1 MKRGAVLATRQRAA
15 AATGGVRRR
24 PLARLLRR
32 AHSNLALVVV
42 LIVGGLAGITAL
54 LALRTEM
61 ARSLELV
68 ARTTAYAVE
77 PAVLFRHR
85 QAALDVLQPLAR
97 SEHLAAIEVV
107 LADGS
112 VLAAVQRPPQHWID
126 RAVQALVG
134 TVFDLHAG
142 SAVPRDGTPQA
153 WLRLQSDGREA
164 RRLLFWYAL
173 GIAAAALASAV
184 AVFVLSARTEA
195 GLARELDA
203 LARFTR
209 AVRDERA
216 FGRRAPAATI
226 AEIGALGDDFDALL
240 AEVQRHEGELLERQA
255 RLSSHNEALSHQA
268 AHDALTGLPNRARYI
283 EQLERAID
291 DARRQQRRIAVLFID
306 ADGFKAVND
315 NFGHDIGDRL
325 LIDMSQRL
333 RGALREADY
342 VGRLGGDEFAVLLT
356 PLGSDDDRLL
366 VQRKIERAVAAPF
379 TVDASRV
386 IRPQASIGHA
396 IFPDHGDD
404 AQALLR
410 RADQAMYDTKRE
422 RQAHREQH

>member
-1 MKRGAVLATRQRAA
+1 MMRKAAVAA
-15 AATGGVRRR
+15 HGPAQTTAPRRK

-42 LIVGGLAGITAL
+42 LIVGALAGSAAL

-61 ARSLELV
+61 TRSLELV

-97 SEHLAAIEVV
+97 SEHLAAIELV
-107 LADGS
+107 LPDGS
-112 VLAAVQRPPQHWID
+112 VLAAVQRPPQHWLD
-126 RAVQALVG
+126 AAVQALVG
-134 TVFDLHAG
+134 RLFDLHASTVLPAEG
-142 SAVPRDGTPQA
+142 PTQA
-153 WLRLQSDGREA
+153 LLRLQSDGREV
-164 RRLLFWYAL
+164 RRLLFWYAI
-173 GIAAAALASAV
+173 GIAAAMLASAV
-184 AVFVLSARTEA
+184 AVLVLSARTEA
-195 GLARELDA
+195 GLAREIDA

-216 FGRRAPAATI
+216 FERRAPAATI

-240 AEVQRHEGELLERQA
+240 AEVRQHEGELLERHA
-255 RLSSHNEALSHQA
+255 RLRSSNEALSHQA
-268 AHDALTGLPNRARYI
+268 AHDPLTGLPNRARFI
-283 EQLERAID
+283 GQLERAID
-291 DARRQQRRIAVLFID
+291 DARARQRRIAVLFID

-315 NFGHDIGDRL
+315 NFGHDVGDRL
-325 LIDMSQRL
+325 LIELSQRL
-333 RGALREADY
+333 RGALREADC

-366 VQRKIERAVAAPF
+366 VQRKIERAILAPF
-379 TVDASRV
+379 DVDATRV
-386 IRPQASIGHA
+386 IQPRASIGHA
-396 IFPDHGDD
+396 TFPDDGDS

-410 RADQAMYDTKRE
+410 FADQAMYGSKRE
-422 RQAHREQH
+422 RRAHREQQ